1 MPQVYIFYTSF
12 KNVKGTTFAPGYSFQ
27 SYIDAFDKVG
37 KAITNTMLIPAVSL
51 VIIVFLAMLLAYI
64 SVRRTGVFSKIL
76 DTISMIPYI
85 IPGSVIGI
93 TLLIAFNKPP
103 IILSG
108 TMTIMVIG
116 LVIRRMPYT
125 IRSTAAILQQIPMNM
140 EEAAL
145 SLGSS
150 KIKTFYQITMPMMA
164 AGIISGAI
172 LSWITMISE
181 LSTAILL
188 YTARTRT
195 LTIEIY
201 TQIIRGNYGIAAA
214 LSTILAV
221 LTVISLLVFN
231 RFSKEGDLSM

>member
-1 MPQVYIFYTSF
+1 MV
-12 KNVKGTTFAPGYSFQ
+12 
-27 SYIDAFDKVG
+27 
-37 KAITNTMLIPAVSL
+37 
-51 VIIVFLAMLLAYI
+51 
-64 SVRRTGVFSKIL
+64 
-76 DTISMIPYI
+76 PYI

-93 TLLIAFNKPP
+93 VLLIAFNKPP

-108 TMTIMVIG
+108 TMAIMVIG
-116 LVIRRMPYT
+116 LVIRRLPYT
-125 IRSTAAILQQIPMNM
+125 IRSSVAILQQIPMNI

-150 KIKTFYQITMPMMA
+150 KLNTFYKITMPMMA

-188 YTARTRT
+188 YTGRTKT

-201 TQIIRGNYGIAAA
+201 TQVIRGNYGVSAA
-214 LSTILAV
+214 LTTILAV
-221 LTVISLLVFN
+221 LTIASLMIFN
-231 RFSKEGDLSM
+231 RVSKEGDLSM